1 MTEHEK
7 KAAELYPYHTG
18 QMVGSITN
26 QILFSET
33 VVDKQRAAWLSRQAE
48 VDELKRQEELKAQRV
63 YQALQ
68 LSRDNYAK
76 LSEQNVML
84 VAKLAAKEKEHDAE
98 MCAFAEWVSE
108 RWRQDDD
115 TRVYYPIELLKQY
128 RNDK

>member
-1 MTEHEK
+1 MTPKSPEEQ
-7 KAAELYPYHTG
+7 AAELYPIPANFNKPYT
-18 QMVGSITN
+18 QWDITN
-26 QILFSET
+26 A
-33 VVDKQRAAWLSRQAE
+33 QRAAWLSRQAE

>member
-48 VDELKRQEELKAQRV
+48 VDELKRQVEGWKFDAV
-63 YQALQ
+63 KYGAM
-68 LSRDNYAK
+68 Y
-76 LSEQNVML
+76 
-84 VAKLAAKEKEHDAE
+84 AAKEKEHDAE
-98 MCAFAEWVSE
+98 MCAFGEWLRENAS
-108 RWRQDDD
+108 RNNAGSW
-115 TRVYYPIELLKQY
+115 VYFKNSFYTKTTTELLKQY